1 MNSRKTVV
9 SSRRSRTLKAVIRFA
24 VAGTLAASL
33 ATPTVPA
40 YASDCGCEATACD
53 CGGIDLPMMGDCG
66 CNAGMKPAC
75 PPKHGP
81 IFRSLDAFAGGIEK
95 LLGLDK
101 CRTGGC
107 DHASCDSA
115 MGHMMPFEG
124 HDIHVVP
131 YATED
136 SHYEGPVEIYEDS
149 FESTAPRM
157 AVPPTQQPRV
167 MAPRVP
173 MHMSEPII
181 RSSPAAR
188 QPTAPRSRAGQSLG
202 SGVVPQSRGG
212 QSLGSGVVPQSR
224 VVPRA
229 IPTPRPDVPSRP
241 AEQPPAAPKEEGG
254 SLFDSLSDPFSED
267 EVRVKRFNPVRQTQY
282 EVPKVNRTA
291 LPGTN

>member
-1 MNSRKTVV
+1 MNSRNTVI
-9 SSRRSRTLKAVIRFA
+9 SSRRSRTIKAVIRFA
-24 VAGTLAASL
+24 VVGTMAASL
-33 ATPTVPA
+33 ATPTLPVV
-40 YASDCGCEATACD
+40 ASECGCETAACD
-53 CGGIDLPMMGDCG
+53 CGGIALPMMGDCG
-66 CNAGMKPAC
+66 CDGGARMAC

-81 IFRSLDAFAGGIEK
+81 IYRSLDAFAGGIEK

-107 DHASCDSA
+107 DQASCDSA
-115 MGHMMPFEG
+115 MGHMMPYEG
-124 HDIHVVP
+124 HEINVVP

-149 FESTAPRM
+149 FEPTPPHM
-157 AVPPTQQPRV
+157 TVPPTPQPRV

-173 MHMSEPII
+173 MQMSEPII

-188 QPTAPRSRAGQSLG
+188 QPTAPRSR
-202 SGVVPQSRGG
+202 GG
-212 QSLGSGVVPQSR
+212 QSIGSGVVPQSR

-229 IPTPRPDVPSRP
+229 IPTPRPEVPSRP